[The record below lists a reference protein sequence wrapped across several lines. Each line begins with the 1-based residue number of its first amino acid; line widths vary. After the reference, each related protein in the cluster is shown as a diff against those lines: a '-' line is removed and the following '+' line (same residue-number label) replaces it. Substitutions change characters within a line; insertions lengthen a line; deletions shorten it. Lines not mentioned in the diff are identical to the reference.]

1 MGPELLDQS
10 AGRSGGKERRQ
21 PVLGR
26 AGQYLFLG
34 RSIKASRRRYNDTGP
49 AVRGSSRSQPLRQ
62 VRERGVQSAVVGL
75 SVSKQSPRPLVERA
89 DAGFGRYVARVIRD
103 WGAAASPGLG
113 PLCRRKRKYDA
124 TPLQGL
130 FEA

>member
-1 MGPELLDQS
+1 MGSELLDQS

-34 RSIKASRRRYNDTGP
+34 RSVEARRRRYIDAGS

-62 VRERGVQSAVVGL
+62 VRERGVQSTVVGL
-75 SVSKQSPRPLVERA
+75 SVQTIAASARRKGGRGIRAICPARVFFDRVQRGLSIGSFRFAPRA
-89 DAGFGRYVARVIRD
+89 D
-103 WGAAASPGLG
+103 
-113 PLCRRKRKYDA
+113 
-124 TPLQGL
+124 
-130 FEA
+130 

>member
-34 RSIKASRRRYNDTGP
+34 RSVEARRRRYIDAGS

-62 VRERGVQSAVVGL
+62 VRERGVQSTVVGL

-89 DAGFGRYVARVIRD
+89 DAEFGRYVR
-103 WGAAASPGLG
+103 PGSFSTDSAGIVGWLMSAL
-113 PLCRRKRKYDA
+113 PQKHRCR
-124 TPLQGL
+124 
-130 FEA
+130 

>member
-10 AGRSGGKERRQ
+10 ARRSGGKERRQ

-26 AGQYLFLG
+26 TGQYLFLG
-34 RSIKASRRRYNDTGP
+34 RSVEARRRRYIDADP

-75 SVSKQSPRPLVERA
+75 SVSKQSPRPLVERRTRIWA
-89 DAGFGRYVARVIRD
+89 ICPARVKLR
-103 WGAAASPGLG
+103 SPGVQPEVCFALNN
-113 PLCRRKRKYDA
+113 
-124 TPLQGL
+124 GL
-130 FEA
+130 RQQVRHVGKVPT

>member
-10 AGRSGGKERRQ
+10 AERSGGKERRQ

-34 RSIKASRRRYNDTGP
+34 RSVEARRRRYIDADP
-49 AVRGSSRSQPLRQ
+49 AIRGFSRSQPLRQ

-75 SVSKQSPRPLVERA
+75 SVCKQSPRPLVERA
-89 DAGFGRYVARVIRD
+89 DAGFGRYVARV
-103 WGAAASPGLG
+103 GASQEADRGVLISAHAA
-113 PLCRRKRKYDA
+113 
-124 TPLQGL
+124 
-130 FEA
+130 